1 MCLEVVLRIRD
12 TTRIV
17 GRLSTE
23 AQADEIDAQECC
35 TNPQRLC
42 SHLDDHS
49 LTYSVR
55 TWTNEILTSLAVA
68 QKHRVNGHPMIAQ
81 LIASDYP

>member
-1 MCLEVVLRIRD
+1 MCLEVVGYEIPHELLVAYRQKHKLMKSTLRS
-12 TTRIV
+12 V
-17 GRLSTE
+17 ALL
-23 AQADEIDAQECC
+23 
-35 TNPQRLC
+35 NPQRLC